1 MKERK
6 SERAVL
12 ARSLFRSFIE
22 PATRSLLMN
31 RTTLFFILPAILLLI
46 DWYVFQAVKTLSRST
61 TESTQRTIALIYW
74 GFTALSLL
82 LYVVMQLIPPDSI
95 SRNTR
100 TFLWASIAIPYFSKI
115 FAVLII
121 FIDDLGR
128 FFRWIVSLFLKPEVR
143 EAVVDTSRETIPTT
157 GTGTIP
163 NDAISRSDFLMK
175 TALVMGAVPLVGF
188 TWGILSGAHDY
199 RIRRIKLPLKNLPT
213 SFHGMT
219 IAQISDIHSGSF
231 FNKTAVKGGVEML
244 LKQKPDLVFF
254 TGDLVNSHAEEINSY
269 IDIFDKVKAP
279 LGVYSTL
286 GNHDY
291 GKYVRW
297 PSAQA
302 ERQNV
307 LDVVAAHKQMGW
319 NIMMDEH
326 KILDQNGDKIA
337 LIGVQNLG
345 FGPAA
350 LRAGNLAKAYQGT
363 QEYPVKLLLSHDPTH
378 WDAEVRPKYP
388 DIDVQFSGHTHGA
401 QFGVEIGTVKWSP
414 VQYFYRQWAG
424 LYQEGDQRLYVNRG
438 YGFIGYP
445 GRVGILPE
453 ITIFELVKG

>member
-1 MKERK
+1 
-6 SERAVL
+6 
-12 ARSLFRSFIE
+12 
-22 PATRSLLMN
+22 MN
-31 RTTLFFILPAILLLI
+31 RTALFFILPAILLLI
-46 DWYVFQAVKTLSRST
+46 DTYVYQAIKTLSRSAS
-61 TESTQRTIALIYW
+61 ESTQRTIALIYW
-74 GFTALSLL
+74 GFTALSIL
-82 LYVVMQLIPPDSI
+82 LYVVMQFLPPDSI

-100 TFLWASIAIPYFSKI
+100 TFLWATIAIPYFSKI

-121 FIDDLGR
+121 FIDDIGR
-128 FFRWIVSLFLKPEVR
+128 FFRWIVSLFYKPEVR
-143 EAVVDTSRETIPTT
+143 EAVEDTTTKTLPATDTIP
-157 GTGTIP
+157 
-163 NDAISRSDFLMK
+163 RSEFLMK
-175 TALVMGAVPLVGF
+175 TALVVGTIPLVGF

-199 RIRRIKLPLKNLPT
+199 RIRRVKLPMKNLP
-213 SFHGMT
+213 SGFNGMT

-231 FNKTAVKGGVEML
+231 FNKTAVRGGVEML
-244 LKQKPDLVFF
+244 LGQKPDIIFF
-254 TGDLVNSHAEEINSY
+254 TGDLVNSHAEEVNSY
-269 IDIFDKVKAP
+269 IDVFDKLKAP

-291 GKYVRW
+291 GKYVQW

-307 LDVVAAHKQMGW
+307 MNVVAAHKQMGW
-319 NIMMDEH
+319 NIMMDEN
-326 KILDQNGDKIA
+326 KILDMNGDKLA

-363 QEYPVKLLLSHDPTH
+363 EDYPVKLLLSHDPTH

-401 QFGVEIGTVKWSP
+401 QFGVDLGDVKWSP
-414 VQYFYRQWAG
+414 AQYFYKQWAG
-424 LYQEGDQRLYVNRG
+424 LYQEGNQRLYVNRG
-438 YGFIGYP
+438 YGYIGYP

-453 ITIFELVKG
+453 ITIFELIKA